1 MKKLSTA
8 ALCLLVLFGM
18 NLTAGGDRHR
28 HTLAETITQPSDLP
42 GVWITVGLDA
52 MNLIRSEF
60 EKRQWMVFSEEDP
73 FNDRVALM
81 YVDENQLVFIS
92 QLLHI
97 NYGRCGGFM
106 AHASYDAA
114 LEASEREVMQDE
126 NKLALTYTLDRATE
140 VNTVLSSLNKA
151 NIVSTINSLSSY
163 TNRYYTS
170 TTAVNAANWLKSQWE
185 TLAAGRSDIS
195 VQLVSHSWAMPSV
208 MLTITGAHQPQDIVV
223 IGGHLDSINSGN
235 TAGVAPGADDDAS
248 GIATF
253 TEALRAALANNYKPA
268 RTLRFIAYAAEEVG
282 LRGSADIATTA
293 VNNGDNVI
301 GVLQLDMTNYKG
313 STNDIYLMTDY
324 TNASQNTFVQNLIDT
339 YTGATRS
346 TGSCGYAC
354 SDHASWH
361 NRGFRATMPFESSLS
376 QSNPNIHT
384 ANDTLSVSG
393 NDAVHA
399 LKFSKLAVA
408 YMIELAKG
416 GINGSAGA
424 DPGPVGGTTTTPTQL
439 QNGESRTNL
448 SGAAGSSDHYYIAV
462 PAGATNLVVRT
473 TGSNGDADIYVRRG
487 SQASTTTYDQ
497 KSDTSSSNETVTF
510 ATTTAGDYYIL
521 LQGYAAFTGLTLTV
535 SYTAAGGN
543 QAPVA
548 NFTSTTSGLTANFTN
563 TSTDSDGTINSWSW
577 NFGDSTSSTLQNPS
591 HAYASAGTYSVT
603 LTVTDNGGAT
613 NSTTKSV
620 TVTSGSCSPVSWTKS
635 NLSAAKSAWVHN
647 TLVVPTGCT
656 GTLTA
661 NSSGGTGDAD
671 MYVRQGAQPTTTT
684 YACRPYKSGNAESCT
699 ITNAT
704 AGTWYI
710 SLRAYAAFS
719 GVTLTANW
727 Q

>member
-1 MKKLSTA
+1 MKKLSLA
-8 ALCLLVLFGM
+8 VLCLLATFCM
-18 NLTAGGDRHR
+18 ALTAGGDRHNHR
-28 HTLAETITQPSDLP
+28 LPQSVAEPSEP
-42 GVWITVGLDA
+42 NVWISVGRDA
-52 MNLIRSEF
+52 MNLIRAEF
-60 EKRQWMVFSEEDP
+60 EKRNWLVYSEEDP
-73 FNDRVALM
+73 YNDRVTLM

-97 NYGRCGGFM
+97 NFGRCGGFM
-106 AHASYDAA
+106 AHTSYDAA
-114 LEASEREVMQDE
+114 LEASEREVMPDE
-126 NKLALTYTLDRATE
+126 NKVELTYTLDRATE
-140 VNTVLSSLNKA
+140 VNSVLASLSKA

-170 TTAVNAANWLKSQWE
+170 TSAVNSANWLKSQWE
-185 TLAAGRSDIS
+185 TMAAGRSDVS

-253 TEALRAALANNYKPA
+253 TEALRAALSKNYVPA

-282 LRGSADIATTA
+282 LRGSADIAAAA
-293 VNNGDNVI
+293 VTNGDNVI

-324 TNASQNTFVQNLIDT
+324 TNASQNTFVQSLIDT

-361 NRGFRATMPFESSLS
+361 NRGFRASMPFESSLS

-384 ANDTLSVSG
+384 ANDTLAVSG

-399 LKFSKLAVA
+399 LKFAKLAVA

-416 GINGSAGA
+416 GINGNAGP
-424 DPGPVGGTTTTPTQL
+424 DPGPVGGTGNTATQL
-439 QNGESRTNL
+439 QNGESRAV
-448 SGAAGSSDHYYIAV
+448 SGAAGSDDHYYIAV

-473 TGSNGDADIYVRRG
+473 TGGSGDCDLYVRRG
-487 SQASTTTYDQ
+487 SQASTTTFDQ
-497 KSDTSSSNETVTF
+497 KSDGSSSTETVTF
-510 ATTTAGDYYIL
+510 ATTTAGNYYIL
-521 LQGYAAFTGLTLTV
+521 VHGYSAFSGVTLNV
-535 SYTAAGGN
+535 SYTTPGGN

-613 NSTTKSV
+613 NSVTKSV
-620 TVTSGSCSPVSWTKS
+620 TVTSGGCSPVSWTKANQS
-635 NLSAAKSAWVHN
+635 GAKSSWTHN

-661 NSSGGTGDAD
+661 TSSGGTGDAD
-671 MYVRQGAQPTTTT
+671 LYVRQGSQPTTTT
-684 YACRPYKSGNAESCT
+684 YACRPYKSGNNESCT
-699 ITNAT
+699 INNAT

-710 SLRAYAAFS
+710 SLRGYSAYS
-719 GVTLTANW
+719 GVTLSANW

>member
-1 MKKLSTA
+1 MKKLA
-8 ALCLLVLFGM
+8 MAVLCLLGLFGQ
-18 NLTAGGDRHR
+18 NLTAGGDRHN
-28 HTLAETITQPSDLP
+28 HTLPATITEFDGPSI
-42 GVWITVGLDA
+42 WISVGMDA
-52 MNLIRSEF
+52 MNLIRAEF
-60 EKRQWMVFSEEDP
+60 EKRQWLVHSEEDP

-92 QLLHI
+92 QLMHI

-114 LEASEREVMQDE
+114 LEASEREVMLDA

-140 VNTVLSSLNKA
+140 VNSVLSSLDKA

-163 TNRYYTS
+163 FNRYYTS
-170 TTAVNAANWLKSQWE
+170 TTAVNAANWLKGQWE
-185 TLAAGRSDIS
+185 TMAAGRSDIS
-195 VQLVSHSWAMPSV
+195 VQLINHSWAMPSV

-253 TEALRAALANNYKPA
+253 TEALRAALANKYTPA

-324 TNASQNTFVQNLIDT
+324 TNASQNTFINSLIDT

-361 NRGFRATMPFESSLS
+361 NRGFRASMPFESAMS
-376 QSNPNIHT
+376 QYNPNIHT
-384 ANDTLSVSG
+384 ANDTLAVSG
-393 NDAVHA
+393 YDAVHA

-416 GINGSAGA
+416 GINGNAGP
-424 DPGPVGGTTTTPTQL
+424 DPGPVGGTTTT
-439 QNGESRTNL
+439 
-448 SGAAGSSDHYYIAV
+448 
-462 PAGATNLVVRT
+462 
-473 TGSNGDADIYVRRG
+473 
-487 SQASTTTYDQ
+487 
-497 KSDTSSSNETVTF
+497 
-510 ATTTAGDYYIL
+510 
-521 LQGYAAFTGLTLTV
+521 
-535 SYTAAGGN
+535 
-543 QAPVA
+543 
-548 NFTSTTSGLTANFTN
+548 
-563 TSTDSDGTINSWSW
+563 
-577 NFGDSTSSTLQNPS
+577 
-591 HAYASAGTYSVT
+591 
-603 LTVTDNGGAT
+603 
-613 NSTTKSV
+613 
-620 TVTSGSCSPVSWTKS
+620 CSPVSWTRS
-635 NLSAAKSAWVHN
+635 NQSASKNTWIHN

-661 NSSGGTGDAD
+661 NSSGGTGNANL
-671 MYVRQGAQPTTTT
+671 YVRQGAQPTTST
-684 YACRPYKSGNAESCT
+684 YACRPFLSGNNESCT
-699 ITNAT
+699 INNAT

-710 SLRAYAAFS
+710 SLRAATTFS

>member
-1 MKKLSTA
+1 MKKLSLA
-8 ALCLLVLFGM
+8 ALCLLVPFWVS
-18 NLTAGGDRHR
+18 
-28 HTLAETITQPSDLP
+28 LASDGAQTRAERLATTSELPS
-42 GVWITVGLDA
+42 VWISVGVDA
-52 MNLIRSEF
+52 MNLIRAEF
-60 EKRQWMVFSEEDP
+60 EKRAWLVYSEEDP
-73 FNDRVALM
+73 YNDKVALM
-81 YVDENQLVFIS
+81 YVEEKQLPFIS
-92 QLLHI
+92 ELLHI
-97 NYGRCGGFM
+97 NFGRCGGFM

-114 LEASEREVMQDE
+114 LEACEREVAPDE
-126 NKLALTYTLDRATE
+126 NKVELTYTLDRATE
-140 VNTVLSSLNKA
+140 VNSVLSSLSKA
-151 NIVSTINSLSSY
+151 NIVSTITSLSSY
-163 TNRYYTS
+163 TTRYYTS
-170 TTAVNAANWLKSQWE
+170 TTAVNSANWLKSQWE

-223 IGGHLDSINSGN
+223 IGGHLDSINQSGS
-235 TAGVAPGADDDAS
+235 VAPGADDDAS

-253 TEALRAALANNYKPA
+253 TEALRAALSKNYKPA

-282 LRGSADIATTA
+282 LRGSADIAATA
-293 VNNGDNVI
+293 VTNGDNVI

-324 TNASQNTFVQNLIDT
+324 TNASQNAFVQNLIDT

-361 NRGFRATMPFESSLS
+361 NRGFRASMPFESSLS

-399 LKFSKLAVA
+399 LKFAKLAVA

-416 GINGSAGA
+416 GLNGNPGP
-424 DPGPVGGTTTTPTQL
+424 DPGPVGGTGSTPTQL
-439 QNGESRTNL
+439 QNGESRAGL
-448 SGAAGSSDHYYIAV
+448 GGAAGSDDHYYIAV

-473 TGSNGDADIYVRRG
+473 TGGSGDADLYVRRG
-487 SQASTTTYDQ
+487 AQASTTQYDQ
-497 KSDTSSSNETVTF
+497 KSDTSSSTETCTF
-510 ATTTAGDYYIL
+510 ATTTAGNYYIL
-521 LQGYAAFTGLTLTV
+521 VHGYSTFSGVTLTV
-535 SYTAAGGN
+535 SYSAPGGN

-548 NFTSTTSGLTANFTN
+548 NYTFTTSSLTASFTDS
-563 TSTDSDGTINSWSW
+563 STDSDGSINSWSW
-577 NFGDSTSSTLQNPS
+577 NFGDSTSSSMQSPNHT
-591 HAYASAGTYSVT
+591 YASAGTYSVT

-613 NSTTKSV
+613 NSVTKSV
-620 TVTSGSCSPVSWTKS
+620 TVTSSGGCSPVSWTKS
-635 NLSAAKSAWVHN
+635 NQSGAKSSWTHN

-661 NSSGGTGDAD
+661 TSSGGTGDAD
-671 MYVRQGAQPTTTT
+671 MYVRQGSQPTTSS
-684 YACRPYKSGNAESCT
+684 YACRPYKSGNNETCT
-699 ITNAT
+699 INNAT
-704 AGTWYI
+704 SGTWYI
-710 SLRAYAAFS
+710 SLRGYSAYS